1 MIYYKYTYTFNDDNS
16 KKNVMSITEKC
27 EDVDYEASLKDV
39 KLIVQ
44 QQIYLSYDK
53 TFVGTEDIATL
64 TLAQYNAIVK
74 GVDILEPIPD
84 LEIPPNE
91 I

>member
-1 MIYYKYTYTFNDDNS
+1 MYLIYS
-16 KKNVMSITEKC
+16 
-27 EDVDYEASLKDV
+27 
-39 KLIVQ
+39 
-44 QQIYLSYDK
+44 K
-53 TFVGTEDIATL
+53 TFVGTEDTTTL